1 MMRTMIKELLF
12 LLGALLARILPH
24 RNDSELFLFF
34 PFYHVGGAE
43 RVHADILKV
52 VSDKKPWIIVT
63 NSSVNQALRGEFSRH
78 GKLLDLSWPAG
89 RAIPQAVLNGYL
101 AGCINGCRN
110 PVLFGSNSSY
120 YYQLLPRLD
129 AKVRCVDLIHAFGGG
144 LETVSLPHVG
154 RLDRRVVI
162 SQRTREDLADL
173 YREHGVPA
181 ALAERIDVVENKVA
195 VPGNLVRDARGDN
208 LRVLY
213 VGRGSR
219 EKRAHL
225 VGRIARRCHERGVP
239 AEFTLVG
246 ELSDAFPA
254 AGRAGL
260 RFLGELHDQAEIE
273 RIYRQSDLLLVTS
286 SREGFPMVI
295 MEAMAHAVVPLA
307 TDVGGISRHLINGE
321 NGHLVANSADEEEI
335 VEGFA
340 SLIAHLHDDRGL
352 LERLSGTAYRYAASH
367 FQGQSFDRYYRDLF
381 EFPGSSRPETP
392 GVPGSDH
399 ERL

>member
-1 MMRTMIKELLF
+1 MRTMLKEFLF
-12 LLGALLARILPH
+12 LLGGLLARILAR
-24 RNDSELFLFF
+24 RNDGGIFLFF

-43 RVHADILKV
+43 RVHADILRV
-52 VSDKKPWIIVT
+52 ISDMKPWIIVT
-63 NSSVNQALRGEFSRH
+63 NCSVNRALREEFSRH
-78 GKLLDLSWPAG
+78 GKLLDVSWAAA
-89 RAIPQAVLNGYL
+89 RAIPQAVLTGYL
-101 AGCINGCRN
+101 ARCINGCSN

-162 SQRTREDLADL
+162 SPRTREDLVEL
-173 YREHGVPA
+173 YRVHGVPV
-181 ALAERIDVVENKVA
+181 ALAERIDVVENKVT
-195 VPGNLVRDARGDN
+195 VPASLVREARGDE

-213 VGRGSR
+213 VGRGSQ

-239 AEFTLVG
+239 ARFTLVG
-246 ELSDAFPA
+246 ELSLAFPE
-254 AGRAGL
+254 GDRAGL
-260 RFLGELHDQAEIE
+260 RFLGELHDRTAIE

-307 TDVGGISRHLINGE
+307 TDVGGISRHLIGGE
-321 NGHLVANSADEEEI
+321 NGHLVADSADEEE
-335 VEGFA
+335 VVDRFFY
-340 SLIAHLHDDRGL
+340 LIARLHDDRAE
-352 LERLSGTAYRYAASH
+352 LERLSGNAYRYAESH
-367 FQGQSFDRYYRDLF
+367 FQGQSFDRYYRNLF
-381 EFPGSSRPETP
+381 QLPGSSRPEAP
-392 GVPGSDH
+392 GVSGSDH